1 MALMAN
7 PRDYFRWAAKLFDP
21 SRLHEKPEALAGIRV
36 LDLSV
41 IYFGPATADYFGE
54 LGAEVIKVEMPG
66 QGDVT
71 RILGSA
77 SFFWKNVSVAFFCA
91 NHSKYHVGIDMH
103 KPGGQA
109 LIRQLAARSDIVV
122 ENFKAG
128 TLEEKFGLGYRQLRE
143 VNPRLVYVA
152 NTGFGQWGP
161 FSQGRASYDGLAQAV
176 SGLTAITGEGEIP
189 TKIGNYIGDWF
200 GASMSALAVLAALH
214 WRDRT
219 GEGQF
224 VEMAQCEGLL
234 RAMDWT
240 WLYAGLTGRD
250 RQKAGNGDHV
260 FAPSGVYRCKDGY
273 VAIVAGTER
282 EFKGLCRLIGEPT
295 LEKDPRFASRE
306 VRRQP
311 ASARALDELI
321 AAWCRHRTRAQ
332 VEASARKARVAAAPV
347 MTAKDHAESAHFRER
362 RSVWEHDDPVY
373 GPMLEYGP
381 APKLSATPAR
391 IKWAG
396 KPVGFHNDFV
406 LRRILGLDDEH
417 IRALAAEGAIG
428 QWAEGRRGACPPE
441 GWKGEGRLA

>member
-1 MALMAN
+1 
-7 PRDYFRWAAKLFDP
+7 
-21 SRLHEKPEALAGIRV
+21 
-36 LDLSV
+36 
-41 IYFGPATADYFGE
+41 
-54 LGAEVIKVEMPG
+54 
-66 QGDVT
+66 
-71 RILGSA
+71 
-77 SFFWKNVSVAFFCA
+77 
-91 NHSKYHVGIDMH
+91 
-103 KPGGQA
+103 
-109 LIRQLAARSDIVV
+109 
-122 ENFKAG
+122 
-128 TLEEKFGLGYRQLRE
+128 
-143 VNPRLVYVA
+143 
-152 NTGFGQWGP
+152 
-161 FSQGRASYDGLAQAV
+161 
-176 SGLTAITGEGEIP
+176 
-189 TKIGNYIGDWF
+189 
-200 GASMSALAVLAALH
+200 
-214 WRDRT
+214 
-219 GEGQF
+219 
-224 VEMAQCEGLL
+224 
-234 RAMDWT
+234 
-240 WLYAGLTGRD
+240 
-250 RQKAGNGDHV
+250 
-260 FAPSGVYRCKDGY
+260 
-273 VAIVAGTER
+273 
-282 EFKGLCRLIGEPT
+282 
-295 LEKDPRFASRE
+295 